1 MWSKTLL
8 NAKPGCSDFW
18 VADALSEK
26 SMMCKPQNL
35 DPSVQKPPW
44 TISCCGTLHVD
55 TGSPEHSSSCMN
67 SSGAYF
73 TFCPS
78 LCLYHSAF
86 LLLKLCHHRR
96 RQRAWQ
102 FSLSLISRHRL
113 SVAWLILVSPFKL
126 GFSLKQGAVGSY
138 QCGPF
143 SYT

>member
-1 MWSKTLL
+1 MIKDPAECKARMLRLL
-8 NAKPGCSDFW
+8 RSRCTVWEERDVQPTKPWPFS
-18 VADALSEK
+18 
-26 SMMCKPQNL
+26 P
-35 DPSVQKPPW
+35 KPPW

-55 TGSPEHSSSCMN
+55 TGSPEHSSPCMN

-73 TFCPS
+73 TLCPS